1 MKKTLVCIV
10 LLVLPIVHA
19 EGFEILWT
27 ESLGSATAMGAID
40 FNKDGKLDGAIVG
53 TDLNTRAFDSSGYR
67 WQFQASS
74 ANSIAAADL
83 NSDGYLNEAIIA
95 ASKIYAV
102 DSSGAE
108 RWRLEKIG
116 YSAVAADLNLDGC
129 LNEVI
134 VGGSGEIYAI
144 DAAGKLLWTRTADGQ
159 VRHLTAI
166 NRCIVAGFGKNV
178 RCIGSDGTA
187 LWTGSVPGNV
197 GAMAAI
203 DLDEDGTLDGIVV
216 GSFDGSVIA
225 FDAYGTKKWSFTKA
239 IEISWIRMH
248 AVDLNS
254 DGKLSEVVFSLGFP
268 YAFDSKG
275 TKIWQ
280 GPEGTFE
287 PESIAPIDLDGDG
300 ILDDVAIASG
310 SKIYALNADGRKIG
324 EYALREVSAMVAVD
338 LDGDGKVGELVAASD
353 SDYNLRAIKV
363 ALNDTTTSQPTLPIT
378 TQPPLPLPQILKA
391 AANAGPDQ
399 IVAEGTAVTLTAN
412 ATPSSSGS
420 KIIAYLWIEN
430 NIILNA
436 NISGHS
442 FSKVFPVGT
451 HNVTLR
457 VIDDASA
464 TASDTVVITVNP
476 VSQPSNLSAV
486 DSDGDGLTDEQE
498 RILKTNPYNPD
509 TDGDGLIDSIDPNPL
524 VPEKSAP
531 FGRGPGIL
539 KQVLI
544 VLAVMGVIGV
554 ILLRGRIQNYFWERD
569 WLK

>member
-10 LLVLPIVHA
+10 LLVLPIVYA

-27 ESLGSATAMGAID
+27 ESLGSATAISGID
-40 FNKDGKLDGAIVG
+40 FDRNGKLDGAVIG

-116 YSAVAADLNLDGC
+116 YSAVAADLNLDGR

-144 DAAGKLLWTRTADGQ
+144 DAAGKLLWTCTADGQ
-159 VRHLTAI
+159 VRHLVAI

-178 RCIGSDGTA
+178 RCIERDGTT

-203 DLDEDGTLDGIVV
+203 DLDGNGILDGIVV

-275 TKIWQ
+275 IKIWQ

-287 PESIAPIDLDGDG
+287 PKSIAPIDLDGDG
-300 ILDDVAIASG
+300 ILDDVAIAGG
-310 SKIYALNADGRKIG
+310 SKIYALNADGKKIG
-324 EYALREVSAMVAVD
+324 EYVLREVSAMVAVD
-338 LDGDGKVGELVAASD
+338 LDGDGKVGELIAASD

-363 ALNDTTTSQPTLPIT
+363 ALNDTTTSQTTQPPIT
-378 TQPPLPLPQILKA
+378 TQPPLPQIHKA

-430 NIILNA
+430 NVILNA
-436 NISGHS
+436 NISEHS

-451 HNVTLR
+451 HNITLR
-457 VIDDASA
+457 VIDDAGA
-464 TASDTVVITVNP
+464 TASDGVVITVNP
-476 VSQPSNLSAV
+476 VSRPSNLSAV

-498 RILKTNPYNPD
+498 RMLKTNPYNPD

-531 FGRGPGIL
+531 PGRGPGIL